1 VIKTKNSGRVFILSI
16 TIIILAWAASFAA
29 DYVLTGDGGYCWFA
43 DPRAVYYK
51 GTNERTY
58 IGWITSSGAV
68 TVAQYDHASQQ
79 TTTTV
84 LQYNFEADDHDNPS
98 LLVRASDKR
107 IMVFYSKHTVEPHL
121 YFRISTNPEDISS
134 FGTEREVSGIV
145 DDVTYP
151 TPFQLSAESNRIY
164 LFWRGIGWQPTF
176 TTSNDGGAT
185 WAAPLQLVQGT
196 DRPYIKFESD
206 GASRIHFAFTEGH
219 PRMNASNHIYYAYLY
234 NGGFYRANGTF
245 IKNVSSGY
253 LTTSE
258 AEMVYN
264 ASAGKGWVWEI
275 ALDSLGRPVIAYV
288 AFPTDT
294 DHRYRYARW
303 TGSSW
308 NDHQI
313 IAAGQW
319 FPQTP
324 AATTEPEPNYS
335 GGIALD
341 PENPSIVY
349 LSRSINNIFEIEK
362 WTTSDNGTTW
372 PSTVSITSNSACLNV
387 RPFVVKNHI
396 QNGFE
401 LLWLTGDYVHYTNYH
416 TAIKTTFVLD
426 TPLATMNLNFDMG
439 TDALPASGY
448 TRVKAR
454 TRFFTGSFGWTDTS
468 GNFSRLRTGPT
479 LPNADMV
486 SNSAART
493 FKVDL
498 RNGNYTIGVVM
509 GDQSY
514 AHDIMSLTANG
525 TVLAS
530 GITTAAGSYYTNSF
544 TVAITGGALSFSIA
558 DNGGSDAN
566 WVLNALTIQ
575 SQTASLRRNPS
586 AVHRCS
592 QAMTC
597 TWIGIQ
603 NETRISLFM
612 PNGHSSIIVP
622 VRIYDFNGRLL
633 RSTAVINGVI
643 DFRNAG
649 SVPAGVYIVRTN
661 EVHQ

>member
-1 VIKTKNSGRVFILSI
+1 MTNKLRLSFVSFA
-16 TIIILAWAASFAA
+16 IIVSTVTAIFAA
-29 DYVLTGDGGYCWFA
+29 DYTLTGDGGWCWFA
-43 DPRAVYYK
+43 DPRALYYK

-84 LQYNFEADDHDNPS
+84 LRYNFEADDHDNPS
-98 LLVRASDKR
+98 LLVRASDQR
-107 IMVFYSKHTVEPHL
+107 VMVFYSKHTVEPHL

-134 FGTEREVSGIV
+134 FSTEREVSGIV

-151 TPFQLSAESNRIY
+151 APFQLSGESNRIY

-176 TTSNDGGAT
+176 TTSSDGGST
-185 WAAPLQLVQGT
+185 WATPRQLVQGT

-206 GASRIHFAFTEGH
+206 GVSRIHFAFTEGH
-219 PRMNASNHIYYAYLY
+219 PRDNANNHIYYAYMY

-264 ASAGKGWVWEI
+264 ASAGKGWVWET
-275 ALDSLGRPVIAYV
+275 ALDSLGRPVIVYA

-308 NDHQI
+308 NDHQVT
-313 IAAGQW
+313 AAGRW

-341 PENPSIVY
+341 PENPSVVY
-349 LSRSINNIFEIEK
+349 LSRSINNVFEIEK

-387 RPFVVKNHI
+387 RPFVVRNHL

-448 TRVKAR
+448 SRVKAR
-454 TRFFTGSFGWTDTS
+454 TRFFTGSFGWTDTT
-468 GNFSRLRTGPT
+468 GNFSRLRSGPT

-493 FKVDL
+493 FKVAL
-498 RNGNYTIGVVM
+498 RNGTYTVNVVM
-509 GDQSY
+509 GDQTY
-514 AHDIMSLTANG
+514 AHDNMSITANG

-530 GITTAAGSYYTNSF
+530 NISTAAGSYYTNSF
-544 TVAITGGALSFSIA
+544 TVVNTQNALSFGIA

-575 SQTASLRRNPS
+575 PQATSVRRNQPPLYRS
-586 AVHRCS
+586 GQKKNVTR
-592 QAMTC
+592 
-597 TWIGIQ
+597 IGIQ
-603 NETRISLFM
+603 NELCIRLF
-612 PNGHSSIIVP
+612 PPDDPSGKSVP
-622 VRIYDFNGRLL
+622 VRIYDLNGRVVRCL
-633 RSTAVINGVI
+633 TAKNGVI
-643 DFRNAG
+643 DLRKEG
-649 SVPAGVYIVRTN
+649 VVPAGVYIVQIN
-661 EVHQ
+661 EPVR

>member
-1 VIKTKNSGRVFILSI
+1 M
-16 TIIILAWAASFAA
+16 
-29 DYVLTGDGGYCWFA
+29 VL
-43 DPRAVYYK
+43 R
-51 GTNERTY
+51 
-58 IGWITSSGAV
+58 
-68 TVAQYDHASQQ
+68 
-79 TTTTV
+79 
-84 LQYNFEADDHDNPS
+84 YNFEADDHDNPS

-151 TPFQLSAESNRIY
+151 TPFQLSGESNRLY

-176 TTSNDGGAT
+176 TTSSDGGAT
-185 WAAPLQLVQGT
+185 WATPLQLVQGT

-219 PRMNASNHIYYAYLY
+219 PRDNASNHIYYAYLY

-253 LTTSE
+253 LSTSE

-275 ALDSLGRPVIAYV
+275 ALDSLGYPVIAYA

-308 NDHQI
+308 NDHEI
-313 IAAGQW
+313 TGSGRW
-319 FPQTP
+319 FPQT
-324 AATTEPEPNYS
+324 AAVATESEPNYS
-335 GGIALD
+335 GGIAID
-341 PENPSIVY
+341 PENPSVVY
-349 LSRSINNIFEIEK
+349 LSRSINNVFEIEK
-362 WTTSDNGTTW
+362 WTTSNNGTTW

-387 RPFVVKNHI
+387 RPFVVRNHI

-448 TRVKAR
+448 TRVKAK
-454 TRFFTGSFGWTDTS
+454 TRFFEGSFGWTDTS
-468 GNFSRLRTGPT
+468 GNFSRLRSGPT

-486 SNSAART
+486 SYSAART
-493 FKVDL
+493 FKVAL
-498 RNGNYTIGVVM
+498 RNGNYTVGVVM

-514 AHDIMSLTANG
+514 AHDNMSLTANG
-525 TVLAS
+525 TILAS
-530 GITTAAGSYYTNSF
+530 NISTAAGSYYTNSF
-544 TVAITGGALSFSIA
+544 TVTIIGNALSLVIA

-566 WVLNALTIQ
+566 WVINALTIKPQ
-575 SQTASLRRNPS
+575 AASVRKVAPTA
-586 AVHRCS
+586 HFTT
-592 QAMTC
+592 QAMTF
-597 TWIGIQ
+597 TRIGIQ
-603 NETRISLFM
+603 NETRNRFFM
-612 PNGHSSIIVP
+612 PNDHSNKTMP
-622 VRIYDFNGRLL
+622 VRIYDFNGKLV
-633 RSTAVINGVI
+633 RSAVAVNGVI
-643 DFRNAG
+643 DLRNAG
-649 SVPAGVYIVRTN
+649 AVPAGIYIVRTN
-661 EVHQ
+661 EVLK